1 LLYPEKEEV
10 MQRKWVTITVLLAL
24 NFLITGNGWGE
35 QKSRDGSNQMMC
47 KLDQP
52 GIYSTCTNDSRTLQ
66 QPQKSLFAKTDTVDR
81 EQVQKRSSPTK
92 TAMEKSF
99 GFGWGGYIYANDGN
113 LGEVCRLDP
122 ATLKVTRNYTPG
134 VTASA
139 FDYSSASM
147 ILLHWDW

>member
-1 LLYPEKEEV
+1 

-35 QKSRDGSNQMMC
+35 QKSTDGSNQMMC
-47 KLDQP
+47 KLGQP

-66 QPQKSLFAKTDTVDR
+66 QPHKSLFVKTDTVDR

-92 TAMEKSF
+92 TAMEESF
-99 GFGWGGYIYANDGN
+99 GFEWGGYMYANDGK

-122 ATLKVTRNYTPG
+122 VTLRVTRNYTPG
-134 VTASA
+134 VTASI

-147 ILLHWDW
+147 VLLHWDW